1 MCDAPFGGGQGSVL
15 RNAQIDGNVLAIRLC
30 YLSSIGKL
38 SYCFDSAAHRI
49 DQIEKH
55 VAIHRFPEEAHRT
68 VL

>member
-1 MCDAPFGGGQGSVL
+1 MCDASFGVGHGSVL
-15 RNAQIDGNVLAIRLC
+15 RNAQIKGNVLAILLC
-30 YLSSIGKL
+30 HLSSNGKL
-38 SYCFDSAAHRI
+38 SYRSDSAAYRI